1 MPFAAVGAAAAAVTA
16 GTQIY
21 GAVSAGNNSSGS
33 ALEAAKIQAQ
43 AEQNAEDI
51 ASQNADQTSLITQQ
65 NQQASTAAA
74 NQYYNTA
81 SSNLTPAISTGNSAL
96 YSLANLYG
104 LNGTSGTAAA
114 NQTTAGQAL
123 QQLQGLSGIGGA
135 SSASAFNNAYSAFQ
149 NSPTYQFAAQQGSQA
164 LDRSAAST
172 GTLLSGG
179 QIKAAESYG
188 SGLASQGLSQ
198 YTSNLQNLYSGQV
211 SGLQNLGS
219 TGESAAST
227 LGSLGSQAA
236 GTIAGVNNS
245 ASSTIGSALSSAS
258 SAETN
263 AAQNS
268 GTAQASGVLGSSQ
281 AQNTELANS
290 LASLTGNNS
299 SYSNS
304 NALGSILG
312 GVSSL
317 FGSSGSSGLASTGN
331 TGWVTT

>member
-135 SSASAFNNAYSAFQ
+135 SSASAFNNAYSAGYERQ
-149 NSPTYQFAAQQGSQA
+149 RGDQLRN
-164 LDRSAAST
+164 R
-172 GTLLSGG
+172 
-179 QIKAAESYG
+179 
-188 SGLASQGLSQ
+188 
-198 YTSNLQNLYSGQV
+198 V
-211 SGLQNLGS
+211 
-219 TGESAAST
+219 GE
-227 LGSLGSQAA
+227 
-236 GTIAGVNNS
+236 
-245 ASSTIGSALSSAS
+245 
-258 SAETN
+258 
-263 AAQNS
+263 
-268 GTAQASGVLGSSQ
+268 
-281 AQNTELANS
+281 
-290 LASLTGNNS
+290 
-299 SYSNS
+299 
-304 NALGSILG
+304 
-312 GVSSL
+312 
-317 FGSSGSSGLASTGN
+317 
-331 TGWVTT
+331 